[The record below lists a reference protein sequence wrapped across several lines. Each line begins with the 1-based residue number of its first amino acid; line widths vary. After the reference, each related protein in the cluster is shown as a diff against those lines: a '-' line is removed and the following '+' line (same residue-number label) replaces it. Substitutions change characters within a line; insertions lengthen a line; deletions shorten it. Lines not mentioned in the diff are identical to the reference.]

1 MKSSIRRQLIFL
13 NIGVV
18 AASSLVLGTILVVEN
33 QRRGYE
39 RVDRELR
46 DRVRPFT
53 DGRAEE
59 FPAGR
64 FFGTRGGSGGPPGPD
79 RGNGP
84 GEGRGPDGS
93 RGPDGR
99 GPDGRGPDGPPG
111 RGGPIG
117 PDDPFFRFRRALLIS
132 SVGTVLA
139 PDDATEPY
147 DPSSAKRALG
157 ASDVWST
164 IRFGNDR
171 IRVLSVPWTDPA
183 RGPAVI
189 QVARD
194 LREVEAFENS
204 LRMTFLWGLP
214 LILLVA
220 GAGALFLVNRA
231 LNPVERVTREA
242 ARISADNLS
251 ERLTILHDDEI
262 GRLASTFNQL
272 IGRLQISFDEQ
283 RVLAERQRQFTADA
297 SHELRTPLT
306 RLRLATSAGLLAKD
320 ANGAHEALTVADQA
334 AASMDRLV
342 QQLLILSRA
351 DATELPVKPER
362 QDLRVTVA
370 EALMMVPGSDRILVD
385 LPEEPVYAMVDRD
398 ITQRVTINLAENA
411 LKYAPSPAE
420 IRLQVKPGQIIV
432 SDTGPGMSP
441 DEVARIGERFFR
453 ADSARTSGGVGLGL
467 SIVKA
472 LLSAHHGHLEVQSSV
487 GKGTVFTAHIPDF
500 PVQIGT
506 S

>member
-1 MKSSIRRQLIFL
+1 MKSSIRRQLILL

-18 AASSLVLGTILVVEN
+18 AASSLVLGTILVLEN

-53 DGRAEE
+53 DGRAEQ
-59 FPAGR
+59 FPVGR
-64 FFGTRGGSGGPPGPD
+64 FFGTRGGGSGGPPGPD
-79 RGNGP
+79 DGPDGGNGP
-84 GEGRGPDGS
+84 EGGPGPNLL
-93 RGPDGR
+93 GPDGR
-99 GPDGRGPDGPPG
+99 GPGGPPG
-111 RGGPIG
+111 RGGPMG
-117 PDDPFFRFRRALLIS
+117 PDDPFFKFRRALLIS
-132 SVGTVLA
+132 GTGAVLA
-139 PDDATEPY
+139 PNDATEPY
-147 DPSSAKRALG
+147 DLASSKKALG
-157 ASDVWST
+157 TTEVWST

-171 IRVLSVPWTDPA
+171 VRVLSVPWKDPA
-183 RGPAVI
+183 HGPVVI

-214 LILLVA
+214 VILLVA

-231 LNPVERVTREA
+231 MNPVERVTREA

-262 GRLASTFNQL
+262 GRLAGTFNQL

-320 ANGAHEALTVADQA
+320 ATGALEALTVADQA

-385 LPEEPVYAMVDRD
+385 LPEEPIYAIVDRD

-420 IRLQVKPGQIIV
+420 IRLQVKSGQIIV
-432 SDTGPGMSP
+432 SDNGPGMSP

-453 ADSARTSGGVGLGL
+453 ADSARTTGGVGLGL

-472 LLSAHHGHLEVQSSV
+472 LLSAHHGHLEVQSAV
-487 GKGTVFTAHIPDF
+487 GTGTVFTAHIPDF